1 MDFRK
6 IGFFMFV
13 GILMLIV
20 TGTGLAKVIVQPERE
35 TTRPPQVV
43 IPKNSSDKPIELRDL
58 VIETVIYGNVAVT
71 TYDMTFHNPNGR
83 VMEGEL
89 EFPLGEGQRVVGYSL
104 DVNGTQRPGVVTEK
118 ELARKAYEEKVRQ
131 GVDPGI
137 IEKTAGNN
145 YKTRIYPFMPNGV
158 RRITIT
164 YEETLGMGKAGYE
177 YGLPLSFEKPVAK
190 FSYQVKISQLN
201 QAPSFIEAIDDLTFT
216 DGGSQGYY
224 AKVEKTNYTPN
235 RNVKVKV
242 PPSMGNQ
249 SFHEELGGEHFAL
262 VHVNLEQERA
272 GLGYKSK
279 PAKVAILWDSSLSS
293 RDSRDKVK
301 ETQLLDGYLTS
312 LGISEVD
319 VYTFDATFLKHG
331 SYKTSE
337 ISSTLFYTSIPELGG
352 TEFGQIDWAVLNG
365 YDEVLVLSDGL
376 NNLGNPMVRD
386 QVKTRVLAIGSGNQ
400 SNESYLRYLSGGNY
414 IPLTYQSIDQ
424 AMLDM
429 KREKL
434 QLLRIV
440 PLSGVEEVYQDSYRG
455 DSNELSLALRMTG
468 KTGRVRLEF
477 LKGDQVISK
486 EVAIDMGDLP
496 NQKGIS
502 RIFGGKKVSNL
513 ELQSEMNRKE
523 IVETAK
529 KYSIVTDFTS
539 LIVLEDIQDYVKFE
553 IVPPEEL
560 GSQYDQLVA
569 QKRATVEEQQKN
581 RLIYLAGQMDQ
592 MKKWYETDYPLVPV
606 KVEKVKNHPENNWAV
621 PVSREVR
628 REMPQAT
635 LATGVTTSVPSM
647 DAEFVNK
654 KEGAGATGGRT
665 IEAKIKLKEWT
676 PDEPYIQEI
685 EKYMPASYERKF
697 FDLQKEYGTTPSFYL
712 DMSDFFLKKG
722 DKKFANRILLSLMDF
737 SLEDHEVLRALAYK
751 LIELGDYER
760 AQEIFKRIL
769 LIRGEDQQSYR
780 DMGLAYEKMGDP
792 QKSLDFLYQGVSG
805 LHARSHP
812 GVDQTLLMEI
822 NRQISRYPNL
832 DQSKID
838 SRLIYPMPMD
848 VRVVIEWN
856 YDSSDIDLWVTDP
869 NKERIYYGNKLSQI
883 GGRITADVTTGFGPE
898 EFTLKKAV
906 KGNYQI
912 QVNYYGS
919 REQKF
924 RLQGA
929 PMIKATIFTNYG
941 RPTEEGQD
949 MMIRI
954 NDKRGTVDIGEFEY

>member
-1 MDFRK
+1 MNLRK
-6 IGFFMFV
+6 ISFFMLLGLF
-13 GILMLIV
+13 MLIV
-20 TGTGLAKVIVQPERE
+20 TGTGLAKGIVQPEKE
-35 TTRPPQVV
+35 IVRPPQVMT
-43 IPKNSSDKPIELRDL
+43 PKNSEDKPIELSDL
-58 VIETVIYGNVAVT
+58 AIETVIYGNVAVT

-89 EFPLGEGQRVVGYSL
+89 EFPLREGQRVVGYSL

-164 YEETLGMGKAGYE
+164 YEETLSMGKAGYE

-190 FSYQVKISQLN
+190 FSYEVKISQLD
-201 QAPSFIEAIDDLTFT
+201 QAPSFIEAIDDLTFIDRGT
-216 DGGSQGYY
+216 QGYY
-224 AKVEKTNYTPN
+224 AKVEKADYTPN
-235 RNVKVKV
+235 RNVKVTV
-242 PPSMGNQ
+242 PLNMGNQ
-249 SFHEELGGEHFAL
+249 SFREEVAGENFVL

-279 PAKVAILWDSSLSS
+279 PTKVAVLWDSSLSS

-312 LGISEVD
+312 FGISEVD
-319 VYTFDATFLKHG
+319 VYTFDTTFLKHG

-337 ISSTLFYTSIPELGG
+337 ISSTLFYASIPELGG
-352 TEFGQIDWAVLNG
+352 TEFGKIDWAVLNG
-365 YDEVLVLSDGL
+365 YDEVLILSDGL

-386 QVKTRVLAIGSGNQ
+386 QIKTRVLTIGSGNQ

-440 PLSGVEEVYQDSYRG
+440 PLGGVEEVYQDSYRG

-468 KTGRVRLEF
+468 PSGKVRLEF
-477 LKGDQVISK
+477 LKGDQLISK
-486 EVAIDMGDLP
+486 EVIINVGDLP

-502 RIFGGKKVSNL
+502 RIFGGKKVSSL

-539 LIVLEDIQDYVKFE
+539 LIVLEDIRDYVKFE

-560 GSQYDQLVA
+560 RIQYDQLMT

-581 RLIYLAGQMDQ
+581 RLTYLVGQMDQ
-592 MKKWYETDYPLVPV
+592 MKKWYDTEYPLAPV
-606 KVEKVKNHPENNWAV
+606 KVTKPTNQPSGDFDQERNLNFATSPSQVVASGTSTRSLEKLEA
-621 PVSREVR
+621 
-628 REMPQAT
+628 
-635 LATGVTTSVPSM
+635 
-647 DAEFVNK
+647 K
-654 KEGAGATGGRT
+654 KEGAGVAGERT

-676 PDEPYIQEI
+676 PGEPYIQEI
-685 EKYMPASYERKF
+685 EKYMPPSHERKF
-697 FDLQKEYGTTPSFYL
+697 FELQKEYGTTPSFYL
-712 DMSDFFLKKG
+712 DMSDFFVKKG

-737 SLEDHEVLRALAYK
+737 GLEDHEVLRALAYK
-751 LIELGDYER
+751 LIEVGDYER
-760 AQEIFKRIL
+760 AQEVFKRIL

-780 DMGLAYEKMGDP
+780 DMGLAYEKMGEP
-792 QKSLDFLYQGVSG
+792 QKALDFLYLGASG

-812 GVDQTLLMEI
+812 GVDQTLLMEM
-822 NRQISRYPNL
+822 NRQIGRYPNL
-832 DQSKID
+832 DKSKID
-838 SRLIYPMPMD
+838 SRLIYSMPMD
-848 VRVVIEWN
+848 LRVVIEWN
-856 YDSSDIDLWVTDP
+856 YDNSDIDLWITDP

-919 REQKF
+919 SEQKF

-929 PMIKATIFTNYG
+929 PMVKATVFTNYG
-941 RPTEEGQD
+941 RSTEESQD